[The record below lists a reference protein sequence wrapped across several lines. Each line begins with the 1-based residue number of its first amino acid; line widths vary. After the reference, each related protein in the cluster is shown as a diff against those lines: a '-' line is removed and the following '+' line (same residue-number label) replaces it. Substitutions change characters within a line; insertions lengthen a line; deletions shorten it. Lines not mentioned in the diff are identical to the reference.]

1 MNSLADTSITQ
12 SAFTQASIHSDLS
25 SLDSIRK
32 QGLTDE
38 KGAIAKA
45 AKEFEAFFMNMLFKS
60 MRQASEVISEDSPF
74 NSQQEKMFTSMLDEQ
89 MSVELSQQG
98 NFGIA
103 ELMISQL
110 TNSPI
115 EPVKKTIKY
124 VPPVD
129 QVALK
134 VNSSTSNPLANN
146 MSNEHGASK
155 LSEAAAVRKVDK
167 ATQSVSISSSNAS
180 EKVAL
185 EPEAI
190 TNSLV
195 DSSALETR
203 KVKVEKKALF
213 DNAKDFVA
221 SLLPVATKA
230 AKQLAVDPKLLLA
243 QAALETGWGK
253 YVMHDEAGKPG
264 FNLFG
269 IKANNAWQGESIVAD
284 TLEVEN
290 QAFKKVS
297 AAFRKYHSLQ
307 ESFTDYVNFIKGN
320 SRYQGAVK
328 ASSDEA
334 SYANELQ
341 SSGYATDPNY
351 AEKILKI
358 YQMLKTSDLDSSE
371 Q

>member
-1 MNSLADTSITQ
+1 MNGIADTSITQ

-38 KGAIAKA
+38 KGAIEKA

-115 EPVKKTIKY
+115 EPVKKPIKFIPPIASIQTGTNRISNTEKPKNSLAASIAN
-124 VPPVD
+124 PPV
-129 QVALK
+129 
-134 VNSSTSNPLANN
+134 SN
-146 MSNEHGASK
+146 K
-155 LSEAAAVRKVDK
+155 LEQDVTAK
-167 ATQSVSISSSNAS
+167 QAS
-180 EKVAL
+180 E
-185 EPEAI
+185 
-190 TNSLV
+190 LV
-195 DSSALETR
+195 SVTSVER

-213 DNAKDFVA
+213 EDAKDFVV
-221 SLLPVATKA
+221 SLLPAAANA
-230 AKQLAVDPKLLLA
+230 AKALAVDPKLLLA

-269 IKANNAWQGESIVAD
+269 IKANNSWQGESIVAD

-290 QAFKKVS
+290 QEFKKVS
-297 AAFRKYHSLQ
+297 AAFRKYQSLQ
-307 ESFTDYVNFIKGN
+307 ESFNDYVNFIKGN
-320 SRYQGAVK
+320 SRYQGALE
-328 ASSDEA
+328 ASGDEA
-334 SYANELQ
+334 TYVNELQ

-358 YQMLKTSDLDSSE
+358 YQLLKADDFDTSE